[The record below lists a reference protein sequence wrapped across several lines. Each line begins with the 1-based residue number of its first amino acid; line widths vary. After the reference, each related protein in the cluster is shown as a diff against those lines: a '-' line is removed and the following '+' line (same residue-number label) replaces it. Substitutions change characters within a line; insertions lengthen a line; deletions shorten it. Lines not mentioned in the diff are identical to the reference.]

1 MVDARPFLVYD
12 APLAID
18 EPPVDAV
25 YQSMVQPLGAVAENT
40 ALLVPQYALVLGL
53 LGAAGTGFIV
63 QVTAVRVAL
72 TQPVVVLRDWA

>member
-1 MVDARPFLVYD
+1 MPDM
-12 APLAID
+12 LAVCD
-18 EPPVDAV
+18 VVPSATRLPPVDAV
-25 YQSMVQPLGAVAENT
+25 YQSIVQPLGAVAENT

-63 QVTAVRVAL
+63 HVTAVRVAL